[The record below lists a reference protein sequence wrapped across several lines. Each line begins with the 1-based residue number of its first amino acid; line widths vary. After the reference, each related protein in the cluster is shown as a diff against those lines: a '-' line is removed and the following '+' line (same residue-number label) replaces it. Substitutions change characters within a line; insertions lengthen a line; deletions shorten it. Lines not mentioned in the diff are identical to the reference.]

1 MGKKKKDLI
10 YLYCATKIK
19 PGHADFKEIGVKIY
33 SIYLQGIYA
42 VVGDVSTKEFSEDN
56 LKKNLANMEWV
67 EKKVRQHERVIEEI
81 MKETTTL
88 PFKFATVF
96 KTEKNMQELLDLHN
110 DKFKKVISDIEGKEE
125 WGLKIYCDVKKFK
138 EAIVKEDEKVKEIDR
153 EISFAGKG
161 KAYLLKK
168 KKDGFIDNILDKR
181 ISGCTQDSFDR
192 LKRQS
197 EDVKI
202 NKLLSKEITQKEER
216 MVLNAAFLIQKKRIK
231 EFDNILAYLKTK
243 YGDKGLEFNWTGPW
257 PPYNFCSMDRKEV

>member
-1 MGKKKKDLI
+1 MGEKKRDLS
-10 YLYCATKIK
+10 YLYCVTKIK
-19 PGHADFKEIGVKIY
+19 PCRADFKEIGIKIY
-33 SIYLQGIYA
+33 PIYFQGIYA
-42 VVGDVSTKEFSEDN
+42 VVGKVSSREFSEDN
-56 LKKNLANMEWV
+56 LKKNLADMEWV

-81 MKETTTL
+81 MKEATTL

-96 KTEKNMQELLDLHN
+96 RAEKNVQELLDLHN
-110 DKFKKVISDIEGKEE
+110 DRFKKIISDIEGKEE
-125 WGLKIYCDVKKFK
+125 WGLKVYCDVKKFK

-153 EISFAGKG
+153 EISSAGKG

-181 ISGCTQDSFDR
+181 ISECTQDSFDR

-202 NKLLSKEITQKEER
+202 NKLLSKEVTQKEER
-216 MVLNAAFLIQKKRIK
+216 MVLNAAFLIQKKGIK